1 MLSNLFLNL
10 LKINAMATIVAVI
23 VLALKY
29 VLKKCGASRKLLFYL
44 WIIIALRFVS
54 PNFIES
60 NFSLFNVFDA
70 PISEENQVAINDNQ
84 TNITNNFIPTDID
97 FNTDNEITGNT
108 FVNTETNEIQTIIP
122 SELVV
127 KEQSNNLEI
136 TEILMIVWIA
146 GSSGMILYALISYS
160 KLKKT
165 VMFAVKGDGNYYE
178 TDMIVAPCVLGIIRP
193 KIYLTLNLTE
203 KEKKYILTHEN
214 THIKRKDYFTK
225 LIAYIILAIHWVNPV
240 SWILFKMF
248 VNDMEMLCDEESL
261 KKLGKENKVGYMES
275 LVNLSTRNTKN
286 ILPCPIAFSENN
298 TEKRVKNMIKY
309 KKSGIVISFV
319 ALVVCI
325 IIAAV
330 CLTNKNKYEV
340 TTLAEDIYSYNNAL
354 LGNASKMRSLVSLI
368 PFDKNIEISTI
379 ELDTE
384 TSKTKE
390 MGIIVNIDNLTSD
403 EITEMNDVIKHSKI
417 FLSLVKNA
425 DFIQYNYISNEKNSS
440 LQIPRM
446 YFNED
451 LSVYTESYETFK
463 NFMENRE
470 DALNTRNEKVNL
482 EEWNKIEEKIIYG
495 ELTYNEFNSNITY
508 TDILTEESK
517 LQELNDY
524 LFTYTKAIKGGTA
537 CPFTA
542 TLILRTEKGKEIEVQ
557 LATDSCTVFK
567 IGEQYYEY
575 TEDKGEDDSDEAD
588 FYKYFDK
595 IESYINGENLYKV
608 TTETQLNVILNN
620 KNLWYKDTEFE
631 KYSYAVTD
639 LDQNGRMEII
649 SSICQGT
656 GIYTYTTIY
665 EVSENGDGLN
675 LCESNLEEYDS
686 EADIIKNSWEVF
698 YDNTNKKYHYIFDDL
713 TKNGAAE
720 YYESKR
726 DFCLSNGKISESYLV
741 RKNTIYQNGSPK
753 ITYTD
758 LNNNSINEE
767 KYNSFADEFFNNYE
781 KMLVNIEWLSN
792 YTEIKLEDLK
802 ASYNNFTVY
811 SIEKLKV
818 NNISKEVYVNAIKD
832 LYYNYKLPNGTELED
847 PKYVDDYNMSENQ
860 FAIYDVDM
868 DGKEELIIALTHYHM
883 AAMRT
888 IIYDFDS
895 TSNKFRE
902 QFTEFNWMNF
912 YNNGILEVMWSH
924 NQGSAGDSLW
934 PYTLYKYNK
943 ELDSYEVIAQ
953 VDAWD
958 KSFNEKSYIA
968 ETFPTEVDKDGN
980 GIVYYVK
987 FSGSDKDIPYDL
999 KEYKEWRLQ
1008 YIPDDNLKITVP
1020 YINLT
1025 EENINNI

>member
-1 MLSNLFLNL
+1 MLSDLFFSL

-29 VLKKCGASRKLLFYL
+29 VLKKCGASRKLLFPL
-44 WIIIALRFVS
+44 WIIIALRFVC
-54 PNFIES
+54 PDFIES
-60 NFSLFNVFDA
+60 NFSLFNIFDN
-70 PISEENQVAINDNQ
+70 PISEEKQIAINNNQ
-84 TNITNNFIPTDID
+84 TNITNTNNFIPTDMD
-97 FNTDNEITGNT
+97 FNTDNAVTNNTVINAEI
-108 FVNTETNEIQTIIP
+108 NEIQTIIP
-122 SELVV
+122 SESIV
-127 KEQSNNLEI
+127 KEQSNKLEI
-136 TEILMIVWIA
+136 TEILMLVWIA
-146 GSSGMILYALISYS
+146 GSSGMILYALISYL

-165 VMFAVKGDGNYYE
+165 VMFAVRKDEGYYE
-178 TDMIVAPCVLGIIRP
+178 TDMISTPCVLGIIKP

-214 THIKRKDYFTK
+214 IHIRRKDYFTK
-225 LIAYIILAIHWVNPV
+225 FIAYMILTIHWVNPI

-248 VNDMEMLCDEESL
+248 VNDMEMLCDEESI
-261 KKLGKENKVGYMES
+261 KKLGNENKVGYMES
-275 LVNLSTRNTKN
+275 LISLSSRNMKN

-309 KKSGIVISFV
+309 KKSGIIISVI

-325 IIAAV
+325 IIAAI
-330 CLTNKNKYEV
+330 CLTNKNKHEI
-340 TTLAEDIYSYNNAL
+340 TNLAEDIYSYNNAL
-354 LGNASKMRSLVSLI
+354 LGNAPKMRSLVSLI

-384 TSKTKE
+384 TATTKE
-390 MGIIVNIDNLTSD
+390 MGIIVNIDKLTSE
-403 EITEMNDVIKHSKI
+403 EITGMNDVIKHSKI

-463 NFMENRE
+463 NFIENRE
-470 DALNTRNEKVNL
+470 DALNIRNEKVNL

-524 LFTYTKAIKGGTA
+524 LFAYTNAIKGGTA

-542 TLILRTEKGKEIEVQ
+542 SLILRTENGKEIELQ
-557 LATDSCTVFK
+557 LATDSCTIFR
-567 IGEQYYEY
+567 IDEQYYEY
-575 TEDKGEDDSDEAD
+575 TEEKGEDDPDEAD

-595 IESYINGENLYKV
+595 INAYMNGEPIRSTLYNKIMGYNTYYEDTIEPTFITRNYYTKINNVEYCIAESFGFGKERDDISLDIDGDGIEELICNCTYGGDGHQEVYIFKRNMNTNTEIPSILIGKIDSKKV
-608 TTETQLNVILNN
+608 KLPELHDWGANAILTG
-620 KNLWYKDTEFE
+620 YDKDTNRFWIN
-631 KYSYAVTD
+631 YSKG
-639 LDQNGRMEII
+639 NE
-649 SSICQGT
+649 
-656 GIYTYTTIY
+656 
-665 EVSENGDGLN
+665 
-675 LCESNLEEYDS
+675 
-686 EADIIKNSWEVF
+686 IKNDYSTV
-698 YDNTNKKYHYIFDDL
+698 
-713 TKNGAAE
+713 
-720 YYESKR
+720 
-726 DFCLSNGKISESYLV
+726 YL
-741 RKNTIYQNGSPK
+741 
-753 ITYTD
+753 D
-758 LNNNSINEE
+758 LNDAMNIFAFEDFNSITSKTKGFENT
-767 KYNSFADEFFNNYE
+767 S
-781 KMLVNIEWLSN
+781 
-792 YTEIKLEDLK
+792 
-802 ASYNNFTVY
+802 TVY
-811 SIEKLKV
+811 ID
-818 NNISKEVYVNAIKD
+818 AIKN
-832 LYYNYKLPNGTELED
+832 LYYNYKLPDGTEFED
-847 PKYVDDYNMSENQ
+847 PKNIDDYEMSENS
-860 FAIYDVDM
+860 FAICDVDL
-868 DGKEELIIALTHYHM
+868 DGKNELILAFTHHPM

-888 IIYDFDS
+888 IIYDYDS
-895 TSNKFRE
+895 TSNKFIE
-902 QFTEFNWMNF
+902 QFTEFTGINF
-912 YNNGILEVMWSH
+912 YNNGVIEVLWSH

-980 GIVYYVK
+980 GIVYYVRI
-987 FSGSDKDIPYDL
+987 SGSDKDIPYDL
-999 KEYKEWRLQ
+999 KEYMEWRTQ
-1008 YIPDDNLKITVP
+1008 YILDDNLKITVP

>member
-1 MLSNLFLNL
+1 MLSNLFFSL

-29 VLKKCGASRKLLFYL
+29 VLKSCGASRKLLFSL
-44 WIIIALRFVS
+44 WIIIALRFVC

-60 NFSLFNVFDA
+60 NFSLFNIF
-70 PISEENQVAINDNQ
+70 NNQ
-84 TNITNNFIPTDID
+84 TNITNTNNFIPTDID
-97 FNTDNEITGNT
+97 FNTDNAITDNT
-108 FVNTETNEIQTIIP
+108 VVNTETNEIQTIIP

-136 TEILMIVWIA
+136 TEILMLVWIA
-146 GSSGMILYALISYS
+146 GSSGMILYALVSYL
-160 KLKKT
+160 KLKKK
-165 VMFAVKGDGNYYE
+165 VMFAVKGDGDYYE
-178 TDMIVAPCVLGIIRP
+178 TDMISTPCVLGIIRP

-225 LIAYIILAIHWVNPV
+225 LIAYIILTIHWVNPI
-240 SWILFKMF
+240 SWFLFKMF

-309 KKSGIVISFV
+309 KKSGIIISIV
-319 ALVVCI
+319 ALIVCI
-325 IIAAV
+325 IIAAI
-330 CLTNKNKYEV
+330 CLTNKNKHEI
-340 TTLAEDIYSYNNAL
+340 TNLAEDIYSYNNAL
-354 LGNASKMRSLVSLI
+354 LGNAPKMRSLVSLI

-639 LDQNGRMEII
+639 LDQNGRIEII

-686 EADIIKNSWEVF
+686 QADIIKNSWEVF

-726 DFCLSNGKISESYLV
+726 DFCLSDGKISERYLV
-741 RKNTIYQNGSPK
+741 RKNTIYQNGSPQ
-753 ITYTD
+753 ITYID

-767 KYNSFADEFFNNYE
+767 KYNSFADEFF
-781 KMLVNIEWLSN
+781 
-792 YTEIKLEDLK
+792 
-802 ASYNNFTVY
+802 
-811 SIEKLKV
+811 
-818 NNISKEVYVNAIKD
+818 SKYR
-832 LYYNYKLPNGTELED
+832 
-847 PKYVDDYNMSENQ
+847 M
-860 FAIYDVDM
+860 
-868 DGKEELIIALTHYHM
+868 
-883 AAMRT
+883 
-888 IIYDFDS
+888 
-895 TSNKFRE
+895 
-902 QFTEFNWMNF
+902 
-912 YNNGILEVMWSH
+912 
-924 NQGSAGDSLW
+924 
-934 PYTLYKYNK
+934 
-943 ELDSYEVIAQ
+943 
-953 VDAWD
+953 
-958 KSFNEKSYIA
+958 
-968 ETFPTEVDKDGN
+968 
-980 GIVYYVK
+980 VK
-987 FSGSDKDIPYDL
+987 
-999 KEYKEWRLQ
+999 
-1008 YIPDDNLKITVP
+1008 
-1020 YINLT
+1020 
-1025 EENINNI
+1025 